1 MKKWFWIAGIAV
13 AVGVLLLIQSRNGEA
28 PSPGELAIAQAKRG
42 ALPIR
47 VLENG
52 NVRALEVYEV
62 KNDIKAVASLTIAE
76 IVEEGY
82 EIAQQDI
89 ENKKVILRFDSSELE
104 ERLVNQSGEYQ
115 QVMAA
120 YLEAA
125 QEIDIE
131 KSEAQSAIKAERQD
145 IRFALLD
152 FQKFVGSDAA
162 DELLAKLGLP
172 ANQEAVDAY
181 EENETKAIAS
191 AFDPQEISRSPAKKG
206 EVTQLPSL
214 ADAFAD
220 SGGVIDGIDFQS
232 LIEENV
238 LGDGEAEQKIRRMRD
253 EALVAASQLS
263 VVKESVEGA
272 QRLAEREFIT
282 RQTLENELVSLDKAK
297 LNVVRSQTD
306 LDLFKD
312 YDFPKEAERLL
323 SDYEESLN
331 SLIRTK
337 RERMAM
343 ISQRYARFASSERR
357 YQLEK
362 KRLREI
368 EQQIEDCVVY
378 ATVPG
383 FVAYGDA
390 KNRSFYRRQTVVEE
404 GATINRGA
412 TVLTIPSPDRLGVDL
427 NIHESN
433 IKKIA
438 TGQKVVVELESEP
451 DKTFAGEVSR
461 VSVLPDSNASRYNPS
476 LRVYPVTVELDD
488 TSSGIKPGMSAK
500 VTVLVDELE
509 DVIFVPIQAISVEE
523 GAYYIHRIKTGSKLE
538 RVEVKIGPDSDGF
551 VQVVEGIQEGD
562 DVVISGVS
570 LVEEAEA

>member
-1 MKKWFWIAGIAV
+1 M
-13 AVGVLLLIQSRNGEA
+13 
-28 PSPGELAIAQAKRG
+28 
-42 ALPIR
+42 
-47 VLENG
+47 
-52 NVRALEVYEV
+52 
-62 KNDIKAVASLTIAE
+62 
-76 IVEEGY
+76 
-82 EIAQQDI
+82 
-89 ENKKVILRFDSSELE
+89 
-104 ERLVNQSGEYQ
+104 
-115 QVMAA
+115 
-120 YLEAA
+120 
-125 QEIDIE
+125 
-131 KSEAQSAIKAERQD
+131 
-145 IRFALLD
+145 
-152 FQKFVGSDAA
+152 
-162 DELLAKLGLP
+162 
-172 ANQEAVDAY
+172 
-181 EENETKAIAS
+181 
-191 AFDPQEISRSPAKKG
+191 SRSPAKKG
-206 EVTQLPSL
+206 RASQLPSL

-220 SGGVIDGIDFQS
+220 SGGVIEGIDFQT
-232 LIEENV
+232 LIEEDV

-323 SDYEESLN
+323 SNYEESLN

-337 RERMAM
+337 RERMAR

-362 KRLREI
+362 KRLSEI
-368 EQQIEDCVVY
+368 EQQIEECVVR

-383 FVAYGDA
+383 FVAYGDT
-390 KNRSFYRRQTVVEE
+390 KNKSFYRRQEVIEE
-404 GATINRGA
+404 GADVKRGT
-412 TVLTIPSPDRLGVDL
+412 TVLTIPSPERLGVDL

-433 IKKIA
+433 IKKIE
-438 TGQKVVVELESEP
+438 TGQKAIVELESEP
-451 DKTFAGEVSR
+451 DKTFMGEVTR

-488 TSSGIKPGMSAK
+488 SSAGIKPGMSAK

-509 DVIFVPIQAISVEE
+509 DVVFVPIQAISVED
-523 GAYYIHRIKTGSKLE
+523 GSYYIHRLTTGSKLE
-538 RVEVKIGPDSDGF
+538 RTSVTIGPDSDGF
-551 VQVVEGIQEGD
+551 VQITEGVSEGE

-570 LVEEAEA
+570 PFEEGES